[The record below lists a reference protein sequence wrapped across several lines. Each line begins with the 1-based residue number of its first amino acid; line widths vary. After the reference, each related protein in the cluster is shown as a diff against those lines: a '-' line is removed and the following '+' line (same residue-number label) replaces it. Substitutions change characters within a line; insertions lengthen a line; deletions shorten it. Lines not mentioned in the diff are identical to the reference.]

1 MIQNPIL
8 KGFCPDPS
16 IIRVGED
23 YYIATSTFEWWPGV
37 RLFHSVDLQNWEQ
50 IPSPLIRESQ
60 LNLLGD
66 PCSGGVWAPCL
77 TYDGSR
83 FYLLFTDVKTKKG
96 RFYNTPNYLVF
107 AEDIYGEWS
116 EPVYLNSIGFDPSLF
131 HDYDGKKYLINM
143 INGFKGITVQELDTE
158 TFKPVG
164 ERKVVYTGT
173 ELGYL
178 EGPHMYHIGE
188 WYYLVVAEGG
198 TGYEHAVTMARSKS
212 VWGPFVTAPDNPILT
227 SNRSE
232 KRMLQKCGH
241 GDLVDTPD
249 GEWYMVHLC
258 ARPVPRTEWCVLGRE
273 TAIQKMVWDE
283 EKWLRSES
291 GSRYGQLTTESP
303 LGAENITYKD
313 DAKSFLDDFDEEGLN
328 LRYASPRGDY
338 RSFTDLKSRKG
349 YLRIRGQEAINS
361 WHRVSH
367 IAVRQ
372 QEFECV
378 AETKMEFAPE
388 YSEQMAGMTY
398 GYDAQT
404 YYLLAKTRDVKGKA
418 ILTLIK
424 SDLGTVTNE
433 VEDIVIAEECS
444 VGLRVEVL
452 DQGRVVHFYYRVG
465 NEEWQQIGGDFSCEL
480 VTDEHARGFT
490 GAHFGL
496 YAHDMIDM
504 SGYADFDYFKVEYKR
519 DSH

>member
-158 TFKPVG
+158 TFKPIG

-241 GDLVDTPD
+241 GDLVNTPD

-258 ARPVPRTEWCVLGRE
+258 ARPVPGTEWCVLGRE

-283 EKWLRSES
+283 EKWLRLEP

-313 DAKSFLDDFDEEGLN
+313 DAKSFLDDFDEEGW
-328 LRYASPRGDY
+328 
-338 RSFTDLKSRKG
+338 
-349 YLRIRGQEAINS
+349 E
-361 WHRVSH
+361 
-367 IAVRQ
+367 
-372 QEFECV
+372 
-378 AETKMEFAPE
+378 
-388 YSEQMAGMTY
+388 
-398 GYDAQT
+398 
-404 YYLLAKTRDVKGKA
+404 
-418 ILTLIK
+418 
-424 SDLGTVTNE
+424 E
-433 VEDIVIAEECS
+433 V
-444 VGLRVEVL
+444 
-452 DQGRVVHFYYRVG
+452 
-465 NEEWQQIGGDFSCEL
+465 
-480 VTDEHARGFT
+480 
-490 GAHFGL
+490 
-496 YAHDMIDM
+496 
-504 SGYADFDYFKVEYKR
+504 
-519 DSH
+519 